1 MLDKLITGEKLV
13 DEWDTLGAK
22 RIELNVYQRQGKIY
36 SGNILLL
43 CPTHNFA
50 KKFSAVYDGTDSTK
64 MNWIDNFLFST
75 VNELGESITSWDDV
89 DNLPSSIIEIQATT
103 LSSGLLSANY
113 NLLERKLHFQI
124 FDSIPVY

>member
-43 CPTHNFA
+43 CPTHTFTE
-50 KKFSAVYDGTDSTK
+50 KIFSAVYDGTDSTK

-75 VNELGESITSWDDV
+75 VNELGETITSWDDV

-113 NLLERKLHFQI
+113 YLL
-124 FDSIPVY
+124 

>member
-43 CPTHNFA
+43 CPTHTFTEKNF
-50 KKFSAVYDGTDSTK
+50 FSCLRWNRFNK
-64 MNWIDNFLFST
+64 
-75 VNELGESITSWDDV
+75 NELD
-89 DNLPSSIIEIQATT
+89 
-103 LSSGLLSANY
+103 
-113 NLLERKLHFQI
+113 
-124 FDSIPVY
+124 